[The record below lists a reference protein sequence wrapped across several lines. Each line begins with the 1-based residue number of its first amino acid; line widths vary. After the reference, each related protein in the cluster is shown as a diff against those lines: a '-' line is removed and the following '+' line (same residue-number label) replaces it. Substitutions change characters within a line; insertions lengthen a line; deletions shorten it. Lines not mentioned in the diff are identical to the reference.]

1 MMKLFLKLG
10 SYIFHPLWLPTYA
23 MVFYFFHVS
32 FMFTYENM
40 AAKLLAIM
48 LLTVFIPIFFLILLK
63 PLKIINSFHLENVK
77 ERRIPLLLF
86 TTISAVIIN
95 YIFDPVHYKV
105 PFYFFSGVFF
115 CGLICVVLSFFK
127 YKISLHATGISSLVT
142 FVVGFSLLYHISNL
156 WFISLLILAVGWVIS
171 SRLSMKAHRIDELIS
186 GLVLGTTSQ
195 ILFMQYWFT

>member
-1 MMKLFLKLG
+1 MIKLFLKLG

-23 MVFYFFHVS
+23 MLFYFFHVG

-40 AAKLLAIM
+40 AAKILAVI

-63 PLKIINSFHLENVK
+63 PLKIIDSFHLENVK

-105 PFYFFSGVFF
+105 PFYFFSAVFF

-127 YKISLHATGISSLVT
+127 YKISLHATGIASLVT

-171 SRLSMKAHRIDELIS
+171 SRISMKAHRIDELIS

-195 ILFMQYWFT
+195 ILFMQFWFV